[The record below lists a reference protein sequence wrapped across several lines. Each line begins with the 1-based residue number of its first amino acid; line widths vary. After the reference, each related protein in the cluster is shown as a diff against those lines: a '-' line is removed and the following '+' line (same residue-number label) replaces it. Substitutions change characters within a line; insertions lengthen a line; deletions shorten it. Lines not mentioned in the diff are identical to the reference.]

1 MKSEE
6 YLVRAEKALRLHE
19 QGVSAVNI
27 AERFGVKRPAVNRM
41 IVDARL
47 ERRRAATTTEPVA

>member
-6 YLVRAEKALRLHE
+6 YLARAEKALQLRE
-19 QGVSAVNI
+19 QGVTSALI

-41 IVDARL
+41 IADARL
-47 ERRRAATTTEPVA
+47 ERRRAALSDGEA